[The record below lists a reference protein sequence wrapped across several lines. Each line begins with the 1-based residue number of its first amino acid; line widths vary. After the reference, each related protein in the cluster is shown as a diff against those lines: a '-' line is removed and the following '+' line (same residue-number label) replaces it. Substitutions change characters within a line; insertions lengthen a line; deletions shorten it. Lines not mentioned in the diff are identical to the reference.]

1 MLHGWIPPSR
11 FFAYLTW
18 PEIRDMPDKENVV
31 ILQPIAAIE
40 QHGPHLPLAVDSVI
54 CTGVLGAALE
64 KLPADVPCYCL
75 PPLCY
80 GKSNEHIRFPGT
92 VTLTAETL
100 LRTLAEVS
108 DSIYRA
114 GFRKLALVNS
124 HGGQP
129 QVLEIAARDAHERH
143 ADFSVFPLF
152 IWRIPG
158 VARDR
163 LSAKEREFGI
173 HGGTAETSMLMA
185 LLPDTVR
192 RDKLLCEYPQNLPEG
207 LLSMEGERPFAW
219 LTNDLS
225 ASGTLGDATAATPEL
240 GREMLGTLV
249 EGWAKLIGEM
259 HRFRL
264 PAASPGPLG

>member
-11 FFAYLTW
+11 YFAYLTW

-31 ILQPIAAIE
+31 ILQPLAAIE
-40 QHGPHLPLAVDSVI
+40 QHGPHLPVAVDSVI
-54 CTGVLGAALE
+54 CTAVLGAALE

-100 LRTLAEVS
+100 LRTLAEVA

-114 GFRKLALVNS
+114 GFRKLAIVNS

-129 QVLEIAARDAHERH
+129 QVVEIAARDAHERH
-143 ADFSVFPLF
+143 PDFAVFPLF
-152 IWRIPG
+152 VWRIPG
-158 VARDR
+158 VARDA
-163 LSAKEREFGI
+163 LTAKEREFGI
-173 HGGTAETSMLMA
+173 HAGTAETSMLMA
-185 LLPDTVR
+185 LLPETVKA
-192 RDKLLCEYPQNLPEG
+192 DKLVCEYPDLPDG
-207 LLSMEGERPFAW
+207 LLSMEGARPFAW

-225 ASGTLGDATAATPEL
+225 RSGALGDATAASPEL
-240 GREMLGTLV
+240 GREMMGQLA
-249 EGWAKLIGEM
+249 EGWAALIAEM
-259 HRFRL
+259 HGFRL
-264 PAASPGPLG
+264 PAASPGPLA